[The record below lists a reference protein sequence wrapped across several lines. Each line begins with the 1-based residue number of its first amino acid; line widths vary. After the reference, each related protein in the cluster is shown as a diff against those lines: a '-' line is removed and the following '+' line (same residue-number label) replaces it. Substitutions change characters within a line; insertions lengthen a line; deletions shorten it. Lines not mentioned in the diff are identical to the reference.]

1 VPIAITT
8 EQRALR
14 ESIGGWATHAGRA
27 AIVAT
32 VRDQEPGRTGATDGT
47 GPAGPRPWRRYW
59 ADLAGLGVFSI
70 PVPEQAGGAGGSA
83 LDVAAALEA
92 VTDALV
98 PGPVMSTLL
107 GGLLL
112 APHAD
117 VPPVKE
123 LLPALASGAA
133 SIAVAPGVVDK
144 RRSIHGGSGP
154 GNPTGST
161 VVDVEAA
168 GDGSLRLSGRVGPV
182 LDAGST
188 THLLLPVGS
197 AWVLLDAGHPGV
209 RVLPRPPVDFS
220 RSVGDVAI
228 DAVVGPERIV
238 AVGDPERVRDTAAM
252 LFAVEAAAVAGWCLR
267 TATEYAKVRHQFGRP
282 IGSFQAVKH
291 LCAGMLC
298 RAESAAAVAWDAARA
313 YDEEPV
319 GFPLATAAAAATALD
334 AAVDNAKDC
343 VQVLGGIGFTWEHD
357 AHLYLRRALA
367 VRQLLGGGAVWR
379 DRTASLALAG
389 HRRIP
394 APETDTPAPGRRG
407 TGAPAPTPAA
417 TNASAIAGWAVPT
430 IERFGTDAQRERFV
444 GPSRRGEIVWCQLFS
459 EPEAGSDLAGLR
471 TRAVRVDG
479 GWRLTGQKVWTSLAG
494 QADWA
499 ICLART
505 DFGAPKHRGLTYF
518 LVAMRDPDIDIRPLR
533 EITGRSFFNEVFLD
547 DVFVP
552 DDCVVGEPGDGWR
565 LARST
570 LAHERVAMGRGSALG
585 DDVEDLLGAVRDAD
599 PVERQQIG
607 AVVASGLAVS
617 RLGLRSAL
625 RRRAGEAAEAGA
637 AEAGAAAAVAKLVG
651 VAHRQAVAEAAVVL
665 LGPDG
670 AAADGPSTD
679 AVYRFLLTRCLS
691 IAGGTTQIL
700 LSVAAER
707 VLGLPR
713 EER

>member
-1 VPIAITT
+1 VPIAIAT
-8 EQRALR
+8 EQRALQ
-14 ESIGGWATHAGRA
+14 ESIGAWAARAGT
-27 AIVAT
+27 VAT
-32 VRDQEPGRTGATDGT
+32 VRSQEPVRAEGE
-47 GPAGPRPWRRYW
+47 PWRRHW

-70 PVPEQAGGAGGSA
+70 AVPGKLGGAGGSA

-98 PGPVMSTLL
+98 PGPVLSTVL
-107 GGLLL
+107 GGMLL
-112 APHAD
+112 APYAD
-117 VPPVKE
+117 APAVKE
-123 LLPALASGAA
+123 LLPAIASGAA
-133 SIAVAPGVVDK
+133 SVAVALPFSDVRWSGERARPAPGGAV
-144 RRSIHGGSGP
+144 
-154 GNPTGST
+154 
-161 VVDVEAA
+161 
-168 GDGSLRLSGRVGPV
+168 RLSGRTGPV

-188 THLLLPVGS
+188 THLLLPTGS
-197 AWVLLDAGHPGV
+197 GWALLRTGQLGLHVVERAA
-209 RVLPRPPVDFS
+209 VDFS
-220 RSVGDVAI
+220 RSIGDVEF
-228 DAVVGPERIV
+228 DVTVGPQDVV
-238 AVGDPERVRDTAAM
+238 AVDDPERLRDVAAA
-252 LFAVEAAAVAGWCLR
+252 LFAVEAAAVAAWCLR

-298 RAESAAAVAWDAARA
+298 RAESAAAVAWDAMCAHDDA
-313 YDEEPV
+313 PAE
-319 GFPLATAAAAATALD
+319 FPLAAAAAAATALD

-367 VRQLLGGGAVWR
+367 IRQLAGGGSAWR
-379 DRTASLALAG
+379 ERTAALVLAG
-389 HRRIP
+389 HRRSSDPP
-394 APETDTPAPGRRG
+394 AEPGGSTR
-407 TGAPAPTPAA
+407 
-417 TNASAIAGWAVPT
+417 AIAGWAVPT

-479 GWRLTGQKVWTSLAG
+479 GWRLTGQKVWTSLAAR
-494 QADWA
+494 ADWA

-505 DFGAPKHRGLTYF
+505 DFGAPKHKGLTYF
-518 LVAMRDPDIDIRPLR
+518 LVAMRDPGIDIRPLR

-552 DDCVVGEPGDGWR
+552 DDCVVGRPGDGWR

-585 DDVEDLLGAVRDAD
+585 EEVEGLVAAVRDPD
-599 PVERQQIG
+599 PVVRERIG
-607 AVVASGLAVS
+607 ALVASGLAVS

-625 RRRAGEAAEAGA
+625 RQRDGEADAAGS
-637 AEAGAAAAVAKLVG
+637 AVAKLVG
-651 VAHRQAVAEAAVVL
+651 VAHRQAVAEAAVVF
-665 LGPDG
+665 LGPGG
-670 AAADGPSTD
+670 AADDGDPTGP
-679 AVYRFLLTRCLS
+679 VYQFLLTRCLS

>member
-1 VPIAITT
+1 MPVVIAAD
-8 EQRALR
+8 QLALQ
-14 ESIGGWATHAGRA
+14 ESIGSWAARAGT
-27 AIVAT
+27 VAT
-32 VRDQEPGRTGATDGT
+32 VRSQEPRSPDVDVQ
-47 GPAGPRPWRRYW
+47 PWTRHW
-59 ADLAGLGVFSI
+59 AALADLGVFSI
-70 PVPEQAGGAGGSA
+70 AVPEHAGGAGGSF

-92 VTDALV
+92 VTGVLV
-98 PGPVMSTLL
+98 PGPVLSTVL

-117 VPPVKE
+117 APVVKA
-123 LLPALASGAA
+123 LLPAIASGQA
-133 SIAVAPGVVDK
+133 SVAVAPGAGGRAEVVEGGGH
-144 RRSIHGGSGP
+144 RLHG
-154 GNPTGST
+154 
-161 VVDVEAA
+161 
-168 GDGSLRLSGRVGPV
+168 RLGPV
-182 LDAGST
+182 LDLGST
-188 THLLLPVGS
+188 THLLLRAGS
-197 AWVLLDAGHPGV
+197 SWFLLDAGRPGV
-209 RVLPRPPVDFS
+209 RVEPRTPVDFS
-220 RSVGDVAI
+220 RSLADVEV
-228 DAVVGPERIV
+228 DVVVGAEHLVPIED
-238 AVGDPERVRDTAAM
+238 ADRVRDTVVA
-252 LFAVEAAAVAGWCLR
+252 LFAVEAAAVAAWCLR

-298 RAESAAAVAWDAARA
+298 RAESAAAVAWDAASA
-313 YDEEPV
+313 YDEAPAE
-319 GFPLATAAAAATALD
+319 FPLAAAAAAAIALD

-367 VRQLLGGGAVWR
+367 IRQLAGGSAGWR
-379 DRTASLALAG
+379 DRTALLALGG
-389 HRRIP
+389 HRRTVGD
-394 APETDTPAPGRRG
+394 AHGVTEKSTDEAERPNR
-407 TGAPAPTPAA
+407 
-417 TNASAIAGWAVPT
+417 AIAGWAVPT

-471 TRAVRVDG
+471 TRAVRVGG
-479 GWRLTGQKVWTSLAG
+479 GWRLTGQKVWTSLAA
-494 QADWA
+494 QADFA

-505 DFGAPKHRGLTYF
+505 DFAAPKHRGLTYF
-518 LVAMRDPDIDIRPLR
+518 LVSMRDPGIDIRPLR

-547 DVFVP
+547 DVLVP

-585 DDVEDLLGAVRDAD
+585 EDVESLIDLVDDPDPGAR
-599 PVERQQIG
+599 ERIG
-607 AVVASGLAVS
+607 ACVASGLSVS

-625 RRRAGEAAEAGA
+625 RHRDGA
-637 AEAGAAAAVAKLVG
+637 ADATGAAAAAVAKLVG
-651 VAHRQAVAEAAVVL
+651 VAHRQAVAEAALVL
-665 LGPDG
+665 LGDDG
-670 AAADGPSTD
+670 ATTDGRSAGP
-679 AVYRFLLTRCLS
+679 VHEFLLTRCLS